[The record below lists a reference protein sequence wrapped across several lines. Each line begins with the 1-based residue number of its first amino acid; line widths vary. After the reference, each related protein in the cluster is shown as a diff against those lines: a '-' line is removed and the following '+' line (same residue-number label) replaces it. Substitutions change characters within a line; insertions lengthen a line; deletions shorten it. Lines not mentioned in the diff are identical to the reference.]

1 MPNRTPDVEIS
12 QCVKIILPWQL
23 ARLIGRNRG
32 RQSDKILNSLE
43 SWYGTIGC
51 YRVLEK
57 LELCRGR
64 IVHVSWHTLNNSDW
78 LKLH

>member
-51 YRVLEK
+51 YRVLENGSCAEAG
-57 LELCRGR
+57 LSMSVGIHLI
-64 IVHVSWHTLNNSDW
+64 IVTG
-78 LKLH
+78 